1 VLRPLQALFRA
12 ADFPDLLVGLEKAD
26 DAGVYQLSDELALVQ
41 TVDFFSP
48 IVDDPYLF
56 GQVAA
61 ANALSDVYAMG
72 GQPLCAMNIVCF
84 PSKTM
89 DIGVLREVLRGGLDK
104 LHEAGAALAGGHS
117 VDDAEL
123 KYGLSVTGTVHPR
136 RFWQKRGARAGD
148 RLLLTKALGTG
159 VIASA
164 IKRGQA
170 SLESVEAAARSMTA
184 LNRRAMELLLEG
196 EVHACTDVTGFG
208 LLGHACEM
216 LEPSSSSVGFRI
228 ASGAVP
234 VLPGALEYLA
244 RGLKP
249 GGLRRNREY
258 RAAQVRFEPSVSEEV
273 AELLF
278 DPQTSG
284 GLLAA
289 VPEQRA
295 QELLERCRSEG
306 MAAALIG
313 EVVAVPAGLIVVG

>member
-1 VLRPLQALFRA
+1 MANPS
-12 ADFPDLLVGLEKAD
+12 LLVGLEKAD
-26 DAGVYQLSDELALVQ
+26 DAGVYQLGADLALVQ

-48 IVDDPYLF
+48 VVDDPYLF

-123 KYGLSVTGTVHPR
+123 KYGLSVTGVVHPAR
-136 RFWQKRGARAGD
+136 IWRKGGAQAGD

-170 SLESVEAAARSMTA
+170 SPEAVEAAARSMTT

-216 LEPSSSSVGFRI
+216 LEGSSVGFVV

-234 VLPGALEYLA
+234 VLPGALEYVT

-258 RAAQVRFEPSVSEEV
+258 RAAQVLFQPSVSEAV

-295 QELLERCRSEG
+295 GQLLERCRREG
-306 MAAALIG
+306 MEAALIG
-313 EVVAVPAGLIVVG
+313 EVVAAPPGQIVVR